1 MLVFP
6 IPYGSLGIIDGIYVK
21 ETRIRLKSSLLIQPE
36 NWPDVKKVD
45 FQSYRNN
52 MLWVV

>member
-21 ETRIRLKSSLLIQPE
+21 ETRIWLKSSLLIQPE
-36 NWPDVKKVD
+36 NWPNIEKVD

-52 MLWVV
+52 MLRVV